1 MVRTINGLTCRV
13 FVACDK
19 KSKWAYAEPFLKAN
33 SKNAAKFLRHV
44 IKNAVFP
51 VKSIQVDGG
60 SEFMKEF
67 ESTCEELNIPLFVVP
82 PASPKINGNVERMN
96 RIITEEFLQDTLE
109 DSLVGLRIGLKRFI
123 DKYNTFRPHS
133 SLKGLTPLSYINSRL
148 GDSSSVSYVMN

>member
-19 KSKWAYAEPFLKAN
+19 KSKCAYAEPFLKAN

-67 ESTCEELNIPLFVVP
+67 ESTCEELHIPLFVLP